1 MIRACCVERGAPQPP
16 QALAERPGGPGSNLG
31 STQLPASGIHRPAIP
46 RSRIALRAETNA
58 VAATATALVSWVFA
72 NSPITLRL
80 AVSPTR
86 ATIGVGRPRLK
97 TNLAQHQS
105 VRDLYASADD
115 SE

>member
-1 MIRACCVERGAPQPP
+1 
-16 QALAERPGGPGSNLG
+16 
-31 STQLPASGIHRPAIP
+31 
-46 RSRIALRAETNA
+46 
-58 VAATATALVSWVFA
+58 VFA

-105 VRDLYASADD
+105 VRDLYASPDD